1 MSKFS
6 SMTKKTNHHLLK
18 HVVIVLV
25 YVAILFGIRLLWFG
39 GNLTQQ
45 QPQAIQGILDM
56 RGWDFEHSL
65 PISLDGEWELYP
77 NQLMKYEDFKSQ
89 PVPSPRI
96 LNVPGD
102 WSSAIKEETGS
113 SYGYGTYRLR
123 ILVDQELDQPYGF
136 WIRQIQAS
144 SAVEINGQ
152 QEPPFGNPAAEPDAY
167 VPKAVSYTA
176 AYANDQSE
184 TIELLIRVANYDH
197 PANGGIVRSI
207 RFGTQASIDTERM
220 YSVGLQLATFLILL
234 LHGLYAGI
242 LFIFNHREKTFL
254 VFLLLLVTAGMTIV
268 TDHDYLLMIW
278 LPLDYSWALKLR
290 LLSYMWLTF
299 FILWMTRSFSGYYDR
314 KKLYY
319 SYVAILCLYSVF
331 ILAAQPKYIYFTTE
345 ARVFSVLYLF
355 PIVWFVILIGRMVLR
370 QQNDALFLLFAASSI
385 TSSVLWGAVF
395 RNESAGLTY
404 YPIDVMGGIV
414 GFSAYWFKRYFRHA
428 AENARLNE
436 QLKAADKRKDQFLA
450 NTSHELRTP
459 LHGIINLAQTI
470 AAQEGHRMDERNSR
484 NMELLLSIS
493 RRMSHMLGDL
503 LDAARLQEQR
513 IVLEREPLLL
523 QSVVSGVFDMLS
535 AATDGKP
542 VKLQMDLPAS
552 MPPVLAD
559 EKRIVQVLF
568 NLLHNAVKFTH
579 EGSVTV
585 SGETN
590 GGQAII
596 HVADT
601 GAGMDEDTLA
611 RVFLPYEQGPQNKTG
626 TGGIG
631 LGLSI
636 CMQLVELHEGKITA
650 RSVLG
655 QGSVFSFTLP
665 LAGQSAEE
673 SAAAVTTDQEQRSTD
688 RTESAEA
695 AALAPELVTALPKPY
710 AAGKLNILAVDDDSI
725 NLKVLKGILS
735 DEPYEIHT
743 VLSAQETLELL
754 GTRRWD
760 LLIADVMM
768 PQMSGY
774 ELTRIVRERFSIS
787 ELPILLLTARSQP
800 EDIYTGFLSGA
811 NDYVAKP
818 VDAME
823 LIYRV
828 RSLTTLK
835 RSIDESLRMEAAYL
849 QAQIHPH
856 FLFNTLNSIMAL
868 SDIDQERMRKLG
880 DSFTAYLRISYDFL
894 NSQRLAPLSH
904 ELELVRAYL
913 YIEKE
918 RFEERLSVDWQV
930 DPLLDPL
937 IPPLTLQPLVENAVK
952 HGLLSRSRGGHLLI
966 RIERQADDSVLF
978 EVQDDGIGM
987 DDAKVAQLFARDPLR
1002 PSGIGLR
1009 NTNRRLLQLYGQG
1022 LTIRSKPGEGTTV
1035 SFVIELQQEKALL

>member
-6 SMTKKTNHHLLK
+6 CMTWKLTHRLLK
-18 HVVIVLV
+18 YAAIVLV
-25 YVAILFGIRLLWFG
+25 YVSILFGLRLLWFG
-39 GNLTQQ
+39 GSLTQQ
-45 QPQAIQGILDM
+45 QPQAAQGILDM
-56 RGWDFEHSL
+56 RGWDFENSR

-77 NQLMKYEDFKSQ
+77 GQLMTHEDFKGQ
-89 PVPSPRI
+89 LVPSPRL

-102 WSSAIKEETGS
+102 WSSAFPEEPDR

-123 ILVDQELDQPYGF
+123 ILVDRQLDQPYEF

-144 SAVEINGQ
+144 SEVEINGQ
-152 QEPPFGNPAAEPDAY
+152 QEAAFGKPAAEPDAY
-167 VPKAVSYTA
+167 EPRVMSYTA
-176 AYANDQSE
+176 IYTNDQSE
-184 TIELLIRVANYDH
+184 AIELLIRVANYDH

-207 RFGTQASIDTERM
+207 RFGSQASIDTERM

-242 LFIFNHREKTFL
+242 LFIFSHREKTFL

-268 TDHDYLLMIW
+268 TDHDYLISIW

-290 LLSYMWLTF
+290 LLSYMWLSF
-299 FILWMTRSFSGYYDR
+299 FILWMSRNFSGFYEW

-319 SYVAILCLYSVF
+319 SYVTILCLYTVF
-331 ILAAQPKYIYFTTE
+331 VLAAQPTFIYFTTE

-355 PIVWFVILIGRMVLR
+355 PIVWFVILIGKMVLR
-370 QQNDALFLLFAASSI
+370 QKNDALFLLFAASSI
-385 TSSVLWGAVF
+385 ASSVLWGAVF
-395 RNESAGLTY
+395 HNESAGLTY
-404 YPIDVMGGIV
+404 YPIDVMAAIV

-436 QLKAADKRKDQFLA
+436 HLQAADKRKDQFLA

-484 NMELLLSIS
+484 NMELLLTIS

-503 LDAARLQEQR
+503 LDVARLQEQR
-513 IVLEREPLLL
+513 IVLTREPLLL

-542 VKLQMDLPAS
+542 VELQMDFPAS

-585 SGETN
+585 SGETE

-601 GAGMDEDTLA
+601 GVGMDEETLA

-636 CMQLVELHEGKITA
+636 CMQLVELHDGILTA
-650 RSVLG
+650 RSVPG

-665 LAGQSAEE
+665 LAGESAEQI
-673 SAAAVTTDQEQRSTD
+673 AAADEESRSTE
-688 RTESAEA
+688 RTESAVA
-695 AALAPELVTALPKPY
+695 AALAPERVTPVPQQS

-774 ELTRIVRERFSIS
+774 ELTRIVRERFSLS

-818 VDAME
+818 VDATE

-937 IPPLTLQPLVENAVK
+937 IPPLTIQPLVENAVK
-952 HGLLSRSRGGHLLI
+952 HGLLSRSRGGNVRI
-966 RIERQADDSVLF
+966 RIEQQADYTILF

-987 DDAKVAQLFARDPLR
+987 EDAKIAQLLARDPGR

-1035 SFVIELQQEKALL
+1035 SFVIELQREDAVV